1 MQRLIGPACLS
12 AAAAIWGGLY
22 VISAVILG
30 SIPPWVLLELRV
42 LLSIAVLGAV
52 ALARRNWR
60 VLPADVPALA
70 LVGLVGYT
78 FSIGLQFM
86 GTARSGAALGSLI
99 TAAAPAFIAIFA
111 WQLLG
116 ERLRPV
122 KVTAI
127 VVAFVG
133 VCLVIGAGGSVTVGS
148 DVRIGNLLLFGAA
161 VTWALYTVLSRR
173 LTQRYTALTVTTWGS
188 AFGAI
193 FTAPIA
199 AWQWHS
205 AGFILPTQPLVWAG
219 VLYVGV
225 VSTALAFY
233 LWNKGFE
240 YVDAATGSLYL
251 FLQPLVGSV
260 LGAMLLDEPLGWGFL
275 AGAGLIA
282 GSMYLAAR

>member
-1 MQRLIGPACLS
+1 MQRLAGPLCLS

-22 VISAVILG
+22 VISALILG
-30 SIPPWVLLELRV
+30 RIPPWVLLELRV

-70 LVGLVGYT
+70 MVGLVGYT
-78 FSIGLQFM
+78 VSIGLQFM

-116 ERLRPV
+116 ERLRPE

-133 VCLVIGAGGSVTVGS
+133 VCLVIGTGGSVSIGN
-148 DVRIGNLLLFGAA
+148 DVRPGNLLLFGAA

-173 LTQRYTALTVTTWGS
+173 LTQRYSALTVTTWAG
-188 AFGAI
+188 AFGAV

-205 AGFILPTQPLVWAG
+205 SGFMLPTQPLVWAG

-240 YVDAATGSLYL
+240 YIDAATGSLYL

-260 LGAMLLDEPLGWGFL
+260 LGAMLLGEPLGWGFL
-275 AGAGLIA
+275 AGAALIA